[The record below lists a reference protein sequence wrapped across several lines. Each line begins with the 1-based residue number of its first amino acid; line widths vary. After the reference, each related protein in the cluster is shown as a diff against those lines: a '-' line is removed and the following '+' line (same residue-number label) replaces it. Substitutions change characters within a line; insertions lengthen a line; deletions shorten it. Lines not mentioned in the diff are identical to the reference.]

1 MTFKEIM
8 LDILLPFLGGL
19 GLFLF
24 GMKMLSDNLEK
35 TAGSK
40 LRKMMDIMTSNRFA
54 GVAVGT
60 VFTMAIQSSSA
71 TTVMVVGFV
80 NAGLMT
86 LMQAAGVILGADIG
100 TTITSQLIAFKLTD
114 IAPVFLFVGV
124 VLMFFVKRTKRI
136 ASIGAA
142 IAGFGILFIGMSMM
156 STGLKPLA
164 EMDKFTNI
172 LILFENPLLG
182 LLAGA
187 ILTGIIQSSSASMGI
202 LLAMSLQGLVSLEG
216 SVFIILGFNIGT
228 CITALLAC
236 IGTNKMAKRA
246 ATLHLLFKIIGA
258 AIFIVLLQFLPITRW
273 ITALSSDTTRQ
284 LAHFHTLF
292 NITMVAMML
301 PVMKYVVWLAKKIIP
316 GEDMV
321 KAPLKLVFIED
332 HMFVTPPMAV
342 TQIVREVE
350 RMGELALKNIKNAV
364 SAFKKADERLID
376 NVYDH
381 EQVIDFLN
389 HEISKSLVRV
399 NQLDISPDDSKLA
412 GALFH
417 VVNDLERI
425 GDHAENIAEFA
436 ESRIEKPTK
445 YSEEAMIELD
455 EMSSKVFNLLVIALE
470 IFHDNDIERANT
482 VIPVLEQEIDD
493 MEKTLRKR
501 HIKRLKK
508 NQCSARAGTIFI
520 DILSNLERVADHSTN
535 IAYSILEDS

>member
-40 LRKMMDIMTSNRFA
+40 LRRMMDIMTSNRFA

-114 IAPVFLFVGV
+114 IAPIFLFVGV
-124 VLMFFVKRTKRI
+124 AMMFFVKKNKRA

-142 IAGFGILFIGMSMM
+142 IAGFGILFVGMSMM
-156 STGLKPLA
+156 SSGLEPLA
-164 EMDKFTNI
+164 EMEQFTNI
-172 LILFENPLLG
+172 LILFENPFLG

-187 ILTGIIQSSSASMGI
+187 LLTGIIQSSSASMGI
-202 LLAMSLQGLVSLEG
+202 LLAMSMQGLVSLEG

-258 AIFIVLLQFLPITRW
+258 FIFILLLQFLPVTRW
-273 ITALSSDTTRQ
+273 ISALSSDTTRQ

-292 NITMVAMML
+292 NVVMVAIML
-301 PVMKYVVWLAKKIIP
+301 PAIKYVVWMANKIIP
-316 GEDMV
+316 GKDME
-321 KAPLKLVFIED
+321 KSPLKLMYIED
-332 HMFVTPPMAV
+332 HMFITPAMAV
-342 TQIVREVE
+342 TQIVKEVE
-350 RMGELALKNIKNAV
+350 SMGDLALNNIKDAV
-364 SAFKKADERLID
+364 SVFKSEDSAMLKS
-376 NVYDH
+376 VYDH
-381 EQVIDFLN
+381 EEVIDYLN
-389 HEISKSLVRV
+389 HEISKSLVQV
-399 NQLDISPDDSKLA
+399 SQLAISPADSKLA

-417 VVNDLERI
+417 IVNDLERI

-436 ESRIEKPTK
+436 ENKIEKPIK
-445 YSEEAMIELD
+445 YSDEAISELD
-455 EMSSKVFNLLVIALE
+455 EMSEKVFNLLIIALE
-470 IFHDNDIERANT
+470 IFHDCDIERANKI
-482 VIPVLEQEIDD
+482 IPGLEQEIDD

-508 NQCSARAGTIFI
+508 NQCTARAGTIFI

>member
-1 MTFKEIM
+1 MTFREIM
-8 LDILLPFLGGL
+8 FDILLPFLGGL

-24 GMKMLSDNLEK
+24 GMKMLSENLEK

-40 LRKMMDIMTSNRFA
+40 LRRMMDIMTSNRFA

-114 IAPVFLFVGV
+114 IAPLFLFAGV
-124 VLMFFVKRTKRI
+124 AMMFFVKKNKR
-136 ASIGAA
+136 AANIGAA
-142 IAGFGILFIGMSMM
+142 IAGFGILFVGMAMM
-156 STGLKPLA
+156 SSGLKPLA
-164 EMDKFTNI
+164 EMDQFTNI
-172 LILFENPLLG
+172 LVLFENPLLG

-187 ILTGIIQSSSASMGI
+187 FLTGIIQSSSASMGI
-202 LLAMSLQGLVSLEG
+202 LLAMSMQGLVTLEG

-246 ATLHLLFKIIGA
+246 ASLHLMFKIIGA
-258 AIFIVLLQFLPITRW
+258 AIFILLLQFLPITKW
-273 ITALSSDTTRQ
+273 ITALSGDTTRQ

-292 NITMVAMML
+292 NLVMVAIML
-301 PVMKYVVWLAKKIIP
+301 PAIKYVVWLANKIIP
-316 GEDMV
+316 GKDME
-321 KAPLKLVFIED
+321 KSPLKLMYIDENI
-332 HMFVTPPMAV
+332 FVTPPMVV
-342 TQIVREVE
+342 TQIVKEVE
-350 RMGELALKNIKNAV
+350 RMGELAFTNIKNAV
-364 SAFKKADERLID
+364 KAFKESDAKLVK
-376 NVYDH
+376 NVFDH
-381 EQVIDFLN
+381 EQVIDYLN
-389 HEISKSLVRV
+389 HEISKSLVQA
-399 NQLDISPDDSKLA
+399 NQLDLSKEDITFA
-412 GALFH
+412 SALFH

-436 ESRIEKPTK
+436 ITRIEKNIS
-445 YSEEAMIELD
+445 YSDAAILELED
-455 EMSSKVFNLLVIALE
+455 MSTKVFFLFNEALS
-470 IFHDNDIERANT
+470 IFRSNDAERANT
-482 VIPVLEQEIDD
+482 VIPPLEQEIDD
-493 MEKTLRKR
+493 LEKSLRKR

-508 NQCSARAGTIFI
+508 KQCTARAGTIFI

-535 IAYSILEDS
+535 IAYSILEDG

>member
-8 LDILLPFLGGL
+8 FDILLPFLGGL

-40 LRKMMDIMTSNRFA
+40 LRRLMDIMTSNRFA

-71 TTVMVVGFV
+71 TTVMVVGLV

-114 IAPVFLFVGV
+114 IAPLFLFAGV
-124 VLMFFVKRTKRI
+124 AMMFFVKKSKRA

-142 IAGFGILFIGMSMM
+142 IAGFGILFVGMSMM
-156 STGLKPLA
+156 SGGLKPLA
-164 EMDKFTNI
+164 DMEQFTNI

-187 ILTGIIQSSSASMGI
+187 LLTGVIQSSSASMGI
-202 LLAMSLQGLVSLEG
+202 LLAMSMQGLVTLEG

-228 CITALLAC
+228 CITAMLAC

-246 ATLHLLFKIIGA
+246 ATLHLMFKIIGA
-258 AIFIVLLQFLPITRW
+258 TIFVILLQFLPITDW
-273 ITALSSDTTRQ
+273 ITSLSGDTTRQ

-292 NITMVAMML
+292 NVVMVAMML
-301 PVMKYVVWLAKKIIP
+301 PFIKYVVWLSKKMIP
-316 GEDMV
+316 GEDMI
-321 KAPLKLVFIED
+321 KSPLKLMYIDENI
-332 HMFVTPPMAV
+332 FVTPPMAI

-350 RMGELALKNIKNAV
+350 RMGFLARENIEKAV
-364 SAFKKADERLID
+364 TAFKTSDAELVKS
-376 NVYDH
+376 VYDH
-381 EQVIDFLN
+381 EEVIDFLN
-389 HEISKSLVRV
+389 HEISKSLVHA
-399 NQLDISPDDSKLA
+399 NQLELSPEDSVLA
-412 GALFH
+412 GSLFH

-436 ESRIEKPTK
+436 EARIDKDTK
-445 YSEEAMIELD
+445 YSDEAIMELD
-455 EMSSKVFNLLVIALE
+455 HLSGLVYKLLDNALE
-470 IFHDNDIERANT
+470 VFHDNDTEKANT
-482 VIPVLEQEIDD
+482 SIPPMENEIDKL
-493 MEKTLRKR
+493 EKSLRKR

-508 NQCSARAGTIFI
+508 KQCTARAGTIFI

>member
-8 LDILLPFLGGL
+8 FDILLPFLGGL

-40 LRKMMDIMTSNRFA
+40 LRRMMDIMTSNRFA
-54 GVAVGT
+54 GVTVGAI
-60 VFTMAIQSSSA
+60 FTMAIQSSSA

-114 IAPVFLFVGV
+114 IAPLFLFVGV
-124 VLMFFVKRTKRI
+124 VMMFFIKKNKKA

-142 IAGFGILFIGMSMM
+142 IAGFGILFVGMSMM

-164 EMDKFTNI
+164 EMNQFTEI
-172 LILFENPLLG
+172 LVLFENPLFG

-187 ILTGIIQSSSASMGI
+187 LLTGIIQSSSASMGI
-202 LLAMSLQGLVSLEG
+202 LLAMSMQGLVTLEG

-258 AIFIVLLQFLPITRW
+258 FIFILLLQFLPITRW
-273 ITALSSDTTRQ
+273 ISALSSDTTRQ

-292 NITMVAMML
+292 NIVMVVMML
-301 PVMKYVVWLAKKIIP
+301 PVIKYVVWLANKIIP
-316 GEDMV
+316 GKDMV
-321 KAPLKLVFIED
+321 KAPLKLMYIED
-332 HMFVTPPMAV
+332 HMFVTPAMAV
-342 TQIVREVE
+342 TQIVKEVE
-350 RMGELALKNIKNAV
+350 RMGDIALKNIKNAV
-364 SAFKKADERLID
+364 MAFKGESSDLVK

-381 EQVIDFLN
+381 EEVIDFLN
-389 HEISKSLVRV
+389 HEISKSLVQV
-399 NQLDISPDDSKLA
+399 NQLEISPEDSILT
-412 GALFH
+412 GTLFH
-417 VVNDLERI
+417 VVNDLERV

-436 ESRIEKPTK
+436 ESRIEKPIK
-445 YSEEAMIELD
+445 YSEEAFLELD
-455 EMSSKVFNLLVIALE
+455 EMSSKVFNLLFIALE
-470 IFHDNDIERANT
+470 IFHDNDMERANA
-482 VIPVLEQEIDD
+482 VIPPLEQEIDD
-493 MEKTLRKR
+493 LERILRKR
-501 HIKRLKK
+501 NIKRLKK
-508 NQCSARAGTIFI
+508 KQCSARAGTIFI

>member
-35 TAGSK
+35 TAGAK
-40 LRKMMDIMTSNRFA
+40 LRRMMDIMTSNRFA
-54 GVAVGT
+54 GVAVGA

-80 NAGLMT
+80 NAGLMS

-114 IAPVFLFVGV
+114 VAPLFLFVGV
-124 VLMFFVKRTKRI
+124 AMMFFVKKNKK
-136 ASIGAA
+136 ASSIGAA
-142 IAGFGILFIGMSMM
+142 IAGFGILFVGMSIM

-164 EMDKFTNI
+164 EMDQFTNV
-172 LILFENPLLG
+172 LVLFENPLLG

-187 ILTGIIQSSSASMGI
+187 FLTGIIQSSSASMGI
-202 LLAMSLQGLVSLEG
+202 LLAMSMQGLVTLEG

-246 ATLHLLFKIIGA
+246 AILHLLFKIIGA
-258 AIFIVLLQFLPITRW
+258 VIFIILLQFLPITKW
-273 ITALSSDTTRQ
+273 VAALSQDTTRQ

-292 NITMVAMML
+292 NLVMVAIML
-301 PVMKYVVWLAKKIIP
+301 PVIKYVVWLSKKIIT

-321 KAPLKLVFIED
+321 KSPLKLMYIDD
-332 HMFVTPPMAV
+332 HIFVSPSMV
-342 TQIVREVE
+342 MTQIVKEVE
-350 RMGELALKNIKNAV
+350 RMGDLALKNIKNAV
-364 SAFKKADERLID
+364 KAFKESDEDLIKS
-376 NVYDH
+376 VYDH
-381 EQVIDFLN
+381 EEVIDYLN
-389 HEISKSLVRV
+389 HEISKSLVQA
-399 NQLDISPDDSKLA
+399 NQLELSSADSTLA

-425 GDHAENIAEFA
+425 GDHAENVAEFA
-436 ESRIEKPTK
+436 QTRVEKEII
-445 YSEEAMIELD
+445 YSDEAITELD
-455 EMSSKVFNLLVIALE
+455 EMSMKVFILLNEALSV
-470 IFHDNDIERANT
+470 FHDNDTERANQ
-482 VIPVLEQEIDD
+482 VIPPMEQEIDD
-493 MEKTLRKR
+493 LEKALRKR

-508 NQCSARAGTIFI
+508 KQCTARAGTIFI

>member
-40 LRKMMDIMTSNRFA
+40 LRRMMDIMTSNRFA

-114 IAPVFLFVGV
+114 IAPIFLFVGV
-124 VLMFFVKRTKRI
+124 AMMFFVKKNKRA

-142 IAGFGILFIGMSMM
+142 IAGFGILFVGMSMM
-156 STGLKPLA
+156 SSGLEPLA
-164 EMDKFTNI
+164 EMEQFTNI
-172 LILFENPLLG
+172 LILFENPFLG

-187 ILTGIIQSSSASMGI
+187 LLTGIIQSSSASMGI
-202 LLAMSLQGLVSLEG
+202 LLAMSMQGLVSLEG

-258 AIFIVLLQFLPITRW
+258 FIFILLLQFLPVTRW
-273 ITALSSDTTRQ
+273 ISALSSDTTRQ

-292 NITMVAMML
+292 NVVMVAIML
-301 PVMKYVVWLAKKIIP
+301 PAIKYVVWMANKIIP
-316 GEDMV
+316 GKDME
-321 KAPLKLVFIED
+321 KSPLKLMYIED
-332 HMFVTPPMAV
+332 HMFITPAMAV
-342 TQIVREVE
+342 TQIVKEVE
-350 RMGELALKNIKNAV
+350 RMGDLALNNIKDAV
-364 SAFKKADERLID
+364 SVFKSEDSAMLKS
-376 NVYDH
+376 VYDH
-381 EQVIDFLN
+381 EEVIDYLN
-389 HEISKSLVRV
+389 HEISKSLVQV
-399 NQLDISPDDSKLA
+399 SQLAISPADSKLA

-417 VVNDLERI
+417 IVNDLERI

-436 ESRIEKPTK
+436 ENKIEKPIK
-445 YSEEAMIELD
+445 YSDEAISELD
-455 EMSSKVFNLLVIALE
+455 EMSEKVFNLLIIALE
-470 IFHDNDIERANT
+470 IFHDCDIERANKI
-482 VIPVLEQEIDD
+482 IPGLEQEIDD

-508 NQCSARAGTIFI
+508 NQCTARAGTIFI

>member
-8 LDILLPFLGGL
+8 FDILLPFLGGL
-19 GLFLF
+19 GLFLY

-40 LRKMMDIMTSNRFA
+40 LRRMMDIMTSNRFA
-54 GVAVGT
+54 GVTVGA

-114 IAPVFLFVGV
+114 IAPLFLFAGV
-124 VLMFFVKRTKRI
+124 AMMFFVKKNKR
-136 ASIGAA
+136 AANIGAA
-142 IAGFGILFIGMSMM
+142 IAGFGILFVGMSMM
-156 STGLKPLA
+156 SSGLKPLA
-164 EMDKFTNI
+164 EMEQFTSI

-187 ILTGIIQSSSASMGI
+187 LLTGVIQSSSASMGI
-202 LLAMSLQGLVSLEG
+202 LLAMSMQGLVTLEG
-216 SVFIILGFNIGT
+216 SIFIILGFNIGT

-258 AIFIVLLQFLPITRW
+258 AIFILLLQILPITRW
-273 ITALSSDTTRQ
+273 ITALSGDTTRQ

-292 NITMVAMML
+292 NLVMVVIML
-301 PVMKYVVWLAKKIIP
+301 PAIKYVVWLANKMIP
-316 GEDMV
+316 GEDMI
-321 KAPLKLVFIED
+321 KSPLKLMYIED
-332 HMFVTPPMAV
+332 HMFVSPAMAV
-342 TQIVREVE
+342 TQIVKEVE
-350 RMGELALKNIKNAV
+350 RMGDLALENIKNAV
-364 SAFKKADERLID
+364 LAFKNESQELVKS
-376 NVYDH
+376 VYDH
-381 EQVIDFLN
+381 EEVIDYLN
-389 HEISKSLVRV
+389 HEISKSLVQA
-399 NQLDISPDDSKLA
+399 NQLEISEKDSMLT

-425 GDHAENIAEFA
+425 GDHAENVAEFA
-436 ESRIEKPTK
+436 EIRVEKPIK
-445 YSEEAMIELD
+445 YSEEAIDELD
-455 EMSSKVFNLLVIALE
+455 EMSSKVFKLLVIALE

-482 VIPVLEQEIDD
+482 VIPPLEQEIDD
-493 MEKTLRKR
+493 MEKSLRKR

-508 NQCSARAGTIFI
+508 KQCTARAGTIFI

-535 IAYSILEDS
+535 IAYSILDDS

>member
-40 LRKMMDIMTSNRFA
+40 LRRMMDIMTSNRFA

-114 IAPVFLFVGV
+114 IAPIFLFVGV
-124 VLMFFVKRTKRI
+124 AMMFFVKKNKRA

-142 IAGFGILFIGMSMM
+142 IAGFGILFVGMSMM
-156 STGLKPLA
+156 SSGLEPLA
-164 EMDKFTNI
+164 EMEQFTNI
-172 LILFENPLLG
+172 LILFENPFLG

-187 ILTGIIQSSSASMGI
+187 LLTGIIQSSSASMGI
-202 LLAMSLQGLVSLEG
+202 LLAMSMQGLVSLEG

-258 AIFIVLLQFLPITRW
+258 FIFILLLQFLPVTRW
-273 ITALSSDTTRQ
+273 ISALSSDTTRQ

-292 NITMVAMML
+292 NVVMVAIML
-301 PVMKYVVWLAKKIIP
+301 PAIKYVVWMANKIIP
-316 GEDMV
+316 GKDME
-321 KAPLKLVFIED
+321 KSPLKPMYIED
-332 HMFVTPPMAV
+332 HMFITPAMAV
-342 TQIVREVE
+342 TQIVKEVE
-350 RMGELALKNIKNAV
+350 RMGDLALNNIKDAV
-364 SAFKKADERLID
+364 SVFKSEDSAMLKS
-376 NVYDH
+376 VYDH
-381 EQVIDFLN
+381 EEVIDYLN
-389 HEISKSLVRV
+389 HEISKSLVQV
-399 NQLDISPDDSKLA
+399 SQLAISPADSKLA

-417 VVNDLERI
+417 IVNDLERI

-436 ESRIEKPTK
+436 ENKIEKPIK
-445 YSEEAMIELD
+445 YSDEAISELD
-455 EMSSKVFNLLVIALE
+455 EMSEKVFNLLIIALE
-470 IFHDNDIERANT
+470 IFHDCDIERANKI
-482 VIPVLEQEIDD
+482 IPGLEQEIDD

-508 NQCSARAGTIFI
+508 NQCTARAGTIFI

>member
-8 LDILLPFLGGL
+8 FDILLPFLGGL
-19 GLFLF
+19 GLFLY

-54 GVAVGT
+54 GVTVGA

-114 IAPVFLFVGV
+114 IAPLFLFIGV
-124 VLMFFVKRTKRI
+124 AMMFFVKKNKRA

-142 IAGFGILFIGMSMM
+142 IAGFGILFVGMSMM
-156 STGLKPLA
+156 SSGLKPLA
-164 EMDKFTNI
+164 EMNQFTNI
-172 LILFENPLLG
+172 LVLFENPLLG

-187 ILTGIIQSSSASMGI
+187 FLTGIIQSSSASMGI
-202 LLAMSLQGLVSLEG
+202 LLAMSMQGLVTLEG
-216 SVFIILGFNIGT
+216 SIFIILGFNIGT

-246 ATLHLLFKIIGA
+246 ATLHLLFKLIGA
-258 AIFIVLLQFLPITRW
+258 AIFIILLQFLPITRW
-273 ITALSSDTTRQ
+273 IASLSGDTTRQ

-292 NITMVAMML
+292 NIVMVAIML
-301 PVMKYVVWLAKKIIP
+301 PAIKYVVWMANKMIP

-321 KAPLKLVFIED
+321 KTPLKLMYIED
-332 HMFVTPPMAV
+332 HIFVSPPMV
-342 TQIVREVE
+342 MTQIVKEVE
-350 RMGELALKNIKNAV
+350 RMGDLALTNIKNAV
-364 SAFKKADERLID
+364 AAFKVSNSDLIK

-381 EQVIDFLN
+381 EEVIDFLN
-389 HEISKSLVRV
+389 HEISKSLVQA
-399 NQLDISPDDSKLA
+399 NQLEISAEDSNLA

-436 ESRIEKPTK
+436 ESRVEKPIK
-445 YSEEAMIELD
+445 YSEEAISELD
-455 EMSSKVFNLLVIALE
+455 EMSSKVFNLLIIALE
-470 IFHDNDIERANT
+470 IFHDNDIERANL
-482 VIPVLEQEIDD
+482 VIPPLEQEIDD
-493 MEKTLRKR
+493 MERSLRKR

-508 NQCSARAGTIFI
+508 QQCSARAGTIFI

>member
-8 LDILLPFLGGL
+8 FDILLPFLGGL
-19 GLFLF
+19 GLFLY

-54 GVAVGT
+54 GVTVGA

-114 IAPVFLFVGV
+114 IAPLFLFTGV
-124 VLMFFVKRTKRI
+124 AMMFFVKKNKR
-136 ASIGAA
+136 AANIGAA
-142 IAGFGILFIGMSMM
+142 IAGFGILFVGMSMM
-156 STGLKPLA
+156 SSGLKPLA
-164 EMDKFTNI
+164 EMDQFTNI
-172 LILFENPLLG
+172 LVLFENPLLG

-187 ILTGIIQSSSASMGI
+187 FLTGVIQSSSASMGI
-202 LLAMSLQGLVSLEG
+202 LLAMSMQGLVTLEG
-216 SVFIILGFNIGT
+216 SIFIILGFNIGT

-258 AIFIVLLQFLPITRW
+258 TIFIVLLQFLPITRW
-273 ITALSSDTTRQ
+273 IAALTNDTTRQ

-292 NITMVAMML
+292 NLVMVAIML
-301 PVMKYVVWLAKKIIP
+301 PAMKYIVWLANKFIP
-316 GEDMV
+316 GEDLV
-321 KAPLKLVFIED
+321 TSPLKLMYIED
-332 HMFVTPPMAV
+332 HMFVSPAMAV
-342 TQIVREVE
+342 TQIVKEVE
-350 RMGELALKNIKNAV
+350 RMGNMALENIKNAV
-364 SAFKKADERLID
+364 LAFKNNSPGLVKS
-376 NVYDH
+376 VYNH
-381 EQVIDFLN
+381 EEVIDYLN
-389 HEISKSLVRV
+389 HEISKSLVQA
-399 NQLDISPDDSKLA
+399 NQLEISEKDSLLT

-436 ESRIEKPTK
+436 ENRIEKPIK
-445 YSEEAMIELD
+445 YSEEAIGELD
-455 EMSSKVFNLLVIALE
+455 EMSSRVFNLLVIALE
-470 IFHDNDIERANT
+470 IFHDNDIERANL
-482 VIPVLEQEIDD
+482 VIPPLEQEIDD
-493 MEKTLRKR
+493 MERALRKR

-508 NQCSARAGTIFI
+508 QQCSARAGTIFI

>member
-8 LDILLPFLGGL
+8 FDILLPFLGGL
-19 GLFLF
+19 GLFLY

-40 LRKMMDIMTSNRFA
+40 LRRMMDIMTSNRFA

-114 IAPVFLFVGV
+114 IAPLFLFTGV
-124 VLMFFVKRTKRI
+124 VMMFFIKKNKR
-136 ASIGAA
+136 AANIGAA
-142 IAGFGILFIGMSMM
+142 IAGFGILFVGMSMM
-156 STGLKPLA
+156 SSGLKPLA
-164 EMDKFTNI
+164 EMDQFTNI
-172 LILFENPLLG
+172 LVLFENPLLG

-187 ILTGIIQSSSASMGI
+187 LLTGIIQSSSASMGI
-202 LLAMSLQGLVSLEG
+202 LLAMSMQGLVTLEG
-216 SVFIILGFNIGT
+216 SIFIILGFNIGT

-258 AIFIVLLQFLPITRW
+258 TIFIVLLQILPITRW
-273 ITALSSDTTRQ
+273 ITALSNDTTRQ

-292 NITMVAMML
+292 NLVMVAIML
-301 PVMKYVVWLAKKIIP
+301 PAMKYIVWLANKIIP
-316 GEDMV
+316 GEDLV
-321 KAPLKLVFIED
+321 TSPLKLMYIED
-332 HMFVTPPMAV
+332 HMFVSPAMAV
-342 TQIVREVE
+342 TQIVKEVE
-350 RMGELALKNIKNAV
+350 RMGDMALENIKNGIF
-364 SAFKKADERLID
+364 AFKNESSELVKS
-376 NVYDH
+376 VYAH
-381 EQVIDFLN
+381 EEVIDYLN
-389 HEISKSLVRV
+389 HEISKSLVHA
-399 NQLDISPDDSKLA
+399 NQLDISEKDSLLA

-436 ESRIEKPTK
+436 EIRIEKPIK
-445 YSEEAMIELD
+445 YSDEAMGELD

-470 IFHDNDIERANT
+470 VFHDNDIERANL
-482 VIPVLEQEIDD
+482 VIPPLEQEIDD
-493 MEKTLRKR
+493 MEKSLRKR
-501 HIKRLKK
+501 QIKRLKK
-508 NQCSARAGTIFI
+508 KQCTARAGTILI

>member
-8 LDILLPFLGGL
+8 FDILLPFLGGL
-19 GLFLF
+19 GLFLY

-40 LRKMMDIMTSNRFA
+40 LRRMMDIMTSNRFA

-114 IAPVFLFVGV
+114 IAPLFLFTGV
-124 VLMFFVKRTKRI
+124 AMMFFVKKNKR
-136 ASIGAA
+136 AANIGAA
-142 IAGFGILFIGMSMM
+142 IAGFGILFVGMSMM
-156 STGLKPLA
+156 SSGLKPLA
-164 EMDKFTNI
+164 EMEQFTNI
-172 LILFENPLLG
+172 LVLFENPLLG

-187 ILTGIIQSSSASMGI
+187 LLTGVIQSSSASMGI
-202 LLAMSLQGLVSLEG
+202 LLAMSMQGLVTLEG
-216 SVFIILGFNIGT
+216 SIFIILGFNIGT

-258 AIFIVLLQFLPITRW
+258 TIFIVLLQVLPITRW
-273 ITALSSDTTRQ
+273 IAALSNDTTRQ

-292 NITMVAMML
+292 NLVMVAIML
-301 PVMKYVVWLAKKIIP
+301 PAMKYIVWLANKIIP
-316 GEDMV
+316 GEDLV
-321 KAPLKLVFIED
+321 TSPLKLMYIED
-332 HMFVTPPMAV
+332 HMFVSPAMAV
-342 TQIVREVE
+342 TQIVKEVE
-350 RMGELALKNIKNAV
+350 RMGNMALENIKNAV
-364 SAFKKADERLID
+364 LAFKDKSPDLVKS
-376 NVYDH
+376 VYNH
-381 EQVIDFLN
+381 EEVIDYLN
-389 HEISKSLVRV
+389 HEISKSLVQV
-399 NQLDISPDDSKLA
+399 NQLEISEKDSLLT

-436 ESRIEKPTK
+436 ENRVEKPIK
-445 YSEEAMIELD
+445 YSEEAIGELD

-470 IFHDNDIERANT
+470 VFHDNDIERANL
-482 VIPVLEQEIDD
+482 VIPPLEQEIDD
-493 MEKTLRKR
+493 MERALRKR

-508 NQCSARAGTIFI
+508 QQCSARAGTIFI

>member
-1 MTFKEIM
+1 MSFNEIM
-8 LDILLPFLGGL
+8 FDILLPFLGGL
-19 GLFLF
+19 GLFLY

-40 LRKMMDIMTSNRFA
+40 LRRMMDIMTSNRFA

-114 IAPVFLFVGV
+114 IAPLFLFVGV
-124 VLMFFVKRTKRI
+124 VMMFFVKKNKR
-136 ASIGAA
+136 ASNIGAA
-142 IAGFGILFIGMSMM
+142 IAGFGILFVGMSMM
-156 STGLKPLA
+156 SSGLSPLA
-164 EMDKFTNI
+164 EMDQFTNI
-172 LILFENPLLG
+172 LVLFENPLLG

-187 ILTGIIQSSSASMGI
+187 LLTGVIQSSSASMGI
-202 LLAMSLQGLVSLEG
+202 LLAMSMQGLVTLEG

-258 AIFIVLLQFLPITRW
+258 VIFIILLQLLPITNW
-273 ITALSSDTTRQ
+273 IASLSNDTTRQ

-292 NITMVAMML
+292 NLVMVVIML
-301 PVMKYVVWLAKKIIP
+301 PAIKYVVWMANKIIP

-321 KAPLKLVFIED
+321 KAPLKLMYIED
-332 HMFVTPPMAV
+332 HMFVSPAMAV
-342 TQIVREVE
+342 TQIVKEVE
-350 RMGELALKNIKNAV
+350 RMGDMALENIKNAV
-364 SAFKKADERLID
+364 LAFKTESPDLVK

-381 EQVIDFLN
+381 EEVIDYLN
-389 HEISKSLVRV
+389 HEISKSLVQA
-399 NQLDISPDDSKLA
+399 NQLDISEQDSLLA

-436 ESRIEKPTK
+436 ENRVDKPIK
-445 YSEEAMIELD
+445 YSEEAIIELD

-470 IFHDNDIERANT
+470 IFHDNDVDRANT
-482 VIPVLEQEIDD
+482 IIPPLEQEIDD
-493 MEKTLRKR
+493 MEKSLRKR

-508 NQCSARAGTIFI
+508 QQCSARAGTIFI